1 MYRTRTGWALAALIA
16 IVLAAGIGYWAGL
29 DRQEKPAAS
38 SATHP
43 TAAKAPGKVL
53 YWYDPMKPDVKFDKP
68 GKSPF
73 MDMQLVPKYADE
85 GGEVPGPGISIDSR
99 VTQNLGVRT
108 AVVETSALSRGV
120 NATGTVQAD
129 EHRIENVQA
138 RATGWLELLHVRA
151 VNDPVR
157 RGQLLAEIY
166 APDLLAAQ
174 EEYLLLAKRASAD
187 EQDRTLA
194 EAARQRLLFLGI
206 SDSQLAALDRDQRVD
221 PRVKVYAP
229 INGVVAELGVRQ
241 GAQVAPG
248 TTLFSLLDLSTVWL
262 VAEVPEQEVGWVRM
276 GRPVEARLQAFPG
289 EVFKGEVDFIYPQM
303 NPETRTVRVRA
314 NLRNPGLKL
323 RPGMVAGITI
333 SGGATRDVLTV
344 PSEAVIYTGKR
355 TVVIVADGKGKFRAE
370 DVRTGMDSAGRTEVA
385 GGLKPGEEV
394 VTSGQFLIDSE
405 ASLNSALSRLEGVPS
420 E

>member
-16 IVLAAGIGYWAGL
+16 IALAAGIGYWAGL

-43 TAAKAPGKVL
+43 TAAKAQGKVL
-53 YWYDPMKPDVKFDKP
+53 YWYDPMEPDVKFDKP

-85 GGEVPGPGISIDSR
+85 GGEVSGPGISIDSR

-120 NATGTVQAD
+120 NATGAVQAD

-206 SDSQLAALDRDQRVD
+206 SGSQLAALDRDQRVD

-241 GAQVAPG
+241 GAQVGPG

-262 VAEVPEQEVGWVRM
+262 VAEVPEQEVGWVLM
-276 GRPVEARLQAFPG
+276 GRPVEAACRHS
-289 EVFKGEVDFIYPQM
+289 
-303 NPETRTVRVRA
+303 PEKSSRAKWTSSTRR
-314 NLRNPGLKL
+314 
-323 RPGMVAGITI
+323 
-333 SGGATRDVLTV
+333 
-344 PSEAVIYTGKR
+344 
-355 TVVIVADGKGKFRAE
+355 
-370 DVRTGMDSAGRTEVA
+370 
-385 GGLKPGEEV
+385 
-394 VTSGQFLIDSE
+394 
-405 ASLNSALSRLEGVPS
+405 
-420 E
+420 